1 MICLSV
7 SAGDGRIIGETTDDQ
22 VSAVQNKIKATNNK
36 VMETALGTES
46 IQDVFSVQTVWAAPE
61 GNACIVI
68 S

>member
-7 SAGDGRIIGETTDDQ
+7 SVGEGRIIGETTDDQ
-22 VSAVQNKIKATNNK
+22 VSAVQKNINKTNNS
-36 VMETALGTES
+36 VIETALGTES
-46 IQDVFSVQTVWAAPE
+46 IQDVFSVQTVWAAPD